1 MLKQNKIIM
10 KKFILITGMI
20 GAFVMF
26 STSIFAQ
33 DTDSDTQELTMGIPE
48 VLLIDAVD
56 GSGSDGAISLELTT
70 DIAGTAITGG
80 TGTSYAQVSSIVI
93 EGQTRNISAS
103 VTGVPTGT
111 ELFVATDVPV
121 NGNQA
126 GTVGVGTTSQ
136 ELTATAVDVVT
147 GIGSMYTGVAGGDGY
162 ILNYIWD
169 AGAAGN
175 YGSIYATGGATAI
188 VTMTISAGQ

>member
-1 MLKQNKIIM
+1 MKKII
-10 KKFILITGMI
+10 IVTGLI
-20 GAFVMF
+20 GAFFMF

-33 DTDSDTQELTMGIPE
+33 DSDSDTQELTMGIPE

-56 GSGSDGAISLELTT
+56 GNAADAAVALELTT
-70 DIAGTAITGG
+70 NIAGTAITGG
-80 TGTSYAQVSSIVI
+80 TGTSYAQVSSIVVS
-93 EGQTRNISAS
+93 GQTRNISAS

-111 ELFVATDVPV
+111 ELFVATDVPT

-136 ELTATAVDVVT
+136 ELTAVAVDIVT

-162 ILNYIWD
+162 ILNYAWD
-169 AGAAGN
+169 AGASGD
-175 YGSIYATGGATAI
+175 YGLIFATGGATAI